1 MVKTLPSKAGGA
13 GLIPGRGT
21 KIPHVSG
28 PKKQNIK
35 QKQNCNTFSK
45 NFKNDPH
52 QKKKNLKETALLF
65 SQREQLPSLPPAL
78 LQTSQPSSW
87 SRRACSP
94 GLLKARAGCCLGG
107 TWEAAVAAAAQSS
120 PR

>member
-52 QKKKNLKETALLF
+52 QKKKILKKQHSYFLKEN
-65 SQREQLPSLPPAL
+65 
-78 LQTSQPSSW
+78 
-87 SRRACSP
+87 
-94 GLLKARAGCCLGG
+94 
-107 TWEAAVAAAAQSS
+107 SS
-120 PR
+120 PASLQPYSRHPSPPLGPGELVPQAC

>member
-13 GLIPGRGT
+13 GLIPGGGT

-28 PKKQNIK
+28 PKTQNIK
-35 QKQNCNTFSK
+35 QKRNCNTFSK

-52 QKKKNLKETALLF
+52 QKKKNLKKNSTPIFSKRTA
-65 SQREQLPSLPPAL
+65 PSLPPAP

-94 GLLKARAGCCLGG
+94 GLLKARAGRCLGG
-107 TWEAAVAAAAQSS
+107 TWEVAVAAAQPS